1 MTTIKLTKAQA
12 ADLAILCDVCIAHCT
27 FNASCVS
34 DAEIADDIE
43 YDRLLCAAAKARA
56 VRTLTVTDGD
66 VMHIDY
72 LAENVLDGY
81 SVFWKLINELQE
93 QYNE

>member
-1 MTTIKLTKAQA
+1 MSTINLTKAQA
-12 ADLAILCDVCIAHCT
+12 ADLSILCDVCIAHCMPH
-27 FNASCVS
+27 ASLAD
-34 DAEIADDIE
+34 DAEMADDIE

-66 VMHIDY
+66 MIHIDY
-72 LAENVLDGY
+72 LAENVLEGD

-93 QYNE
+93 QYNS